1 MKLTERNLAV
11 NRRRAVAALSALVG
25 VVALLA
31 FTAGSASAAPDGH
44 FTCRASA
51 ARVEGL
57 SELSALNSEPAVANR
72 SNDPCASAHVAIAN
86 TPTPISNVLTAGTAV
101 ATTASTGSSGS
112 ASAELMDLTTLGLS
126 ADSATASARYG
137 CSGTAATP
145 LTNSSVVNLR
155 DGSGAPITSSG
166 PISLPAGGL
175 ADIELNQTITTATS
189 VTRRALQITVL
200 SGVDAGAQ
208 ITIGESSAGIVGNP
222 CQTASGGSGGGGGS
236 GRTSRPVDTTRPA
249 ISGNPK
255 AGKTL
260 SCSTGRWQNSP
271 SRFGFQW
278 SRDGTPIV
286 GASHQTAKIQTGDE
300 GLALT
305 CAVTASNALGRG
317 HWATSLKVA
326 VKVPFVRGCPRAT
339 GQPRGQTLGL
349 VRLGMTRTQARGAFT
364 RSNDRGTHFE
374 DFFCLTPIGVRVGYA
389 SNALLTTLPPAA
401 RKRVSG
407 QVVLAL
413 TANAF
418 YALRGIRPGATVAAA
433 HKALRTAAPFHVG
446 RNYWYTAHNGTTT
459 AVLKVRHGIVQEIG
473 IADAKLMHG
482 RKAQRAF
489 IKSFS

>member
-1 MKLTERNLAV
+1 MKLMERNLAV
-11 NRRRAVAALSALVG
+11 NRRLAVAALSALVG

-31 FTAGSASAAPDGH
+31 FSAGSASAAPDGH

-51 ARVEGL
+51 VRVQGL
-57 SELSALNSEPAVANR
+57 SELSALSTEPAVANP
-72 SNDPCASAHVAIAN
+72 SNDPCASGHVAIAN
-86 TPTPISNVLTAGTAV
+86 TPTPISNVVSAGGAV
-101 ATTASTGSSGS
+101 ATTTVTSASGS
-112 ASAELMDLTTLGLS
+112 ASAELMDLTALGLS

-166 PISLPAGGL
+166 PVSLPGGGL

-222 CQTASGGSGGGGGS
+222 CQTASGVSGSGSS
-236 GRTSRPVDTTRPA
+236 GITSRPVNTMRPA
-249 ISGNPK
+249 ISGSAK
-255 AGKTL
+255 AGRTL
-260 SCSTGRWQNSP
+260 SCSTGRWKNRP
-271 SRFGFQW
+271 TRFAFQW
-278 SRDGTPIV
+278 SRDGTPIA
-286 GASHQTAKIQTGDE
+286 GASHHTAKIQTGDE
-300 GLALT
+300 GLSLT

-339 GQPRGQTLGL
+339 GRPKGQTLGL
-349 VRLGMTRTQARGAFT
+349 VRLGMTRTQARRAFT
-364 RSNDRGTHFE
+364 RSTDRGKRFE

-389 SNALLTTLPPAA
+389 SNALLTTLPRAT
-401 RKRVSG
+401 RSGVGG

-418 YALRGIRPGATVAAA
+418 YALRGIRPGATIAAA

-446 RNYWYTAHNGTTT
+446 LNYWYTAHNGNTT